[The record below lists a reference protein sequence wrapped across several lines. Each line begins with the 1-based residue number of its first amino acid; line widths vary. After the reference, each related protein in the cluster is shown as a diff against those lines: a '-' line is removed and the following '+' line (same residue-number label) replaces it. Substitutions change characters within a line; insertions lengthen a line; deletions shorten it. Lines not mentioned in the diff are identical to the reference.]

1 MSGSTIAR
9 IDLRR
14 LAVRPFAW
22 TLAGI
27 ALAMMAWQ
35 FLLGVSAFLHAQPPV
50 PGGAPGPGYTDAVV
64 APYLLNFIQLC
75 LVLVPIVTMQA
86 LADERAGQRLGLLA
100 STGASATGIV
110 LGKFWARLA
119 FLWLL
124 LAVVASLPVLLGL
137 ATHPDWGQ
145 VGAALL
151 LTALCIAALTAIGIA
166 CSAFTSA
173 AVLAATAALLIGEAL
188 SLIDAGVRL
197 TGGYAGW
204 LGYLALHTHLE
215 PAMRGLVRSEDIV
228 YFLIVTVLAL
238 ALAIRRIAAER
249 GHD

>member
-1 MSGSTIAR
+1 MSVLTVAR

-35 FLLGVSAFLHAQPPV
+35 FLLGVSAFMHAQPTV
-50 PGGAPGPGYTDAVV
+50 PGPASGPGYIDAVV
-64 APYLLNFIQLC
+64 APYLLNYIQLC
-75 LVLVPIVTMQA
+75 LVISPLVTMQA
-86 LADERAGQRLGLLA
+86 LAGERGAQRLALLTA
-100 STGASATGIV
+100 SGATARQIV
-110 LGKFWARLA
+110 LGKYLTCLV

-124 LAVVASLPVLLGL
+124 LIVVATMPLVLGG

-145 VGAALL
+145 FGAALIAS
-151 LTALCIAALTAIGIA
+151 ALCVAALTAIGIA
-166 CSAFTSA
+166 CSAFTPEPA
-173 AVLAATAALLIGEAL
+173 LAAAAALLIGEAL

-197 TGGYAGW
+197 TGGDTGW
-204 LGYLALHTHLE
+204 LGWIALHTHLA

-228 YFLIVTVLAL
+228 YFLVVIVLAL
-238 ALAIRRIAAER
+238 VLAIRRVDGER
-249 GHD
+249 ERD

>member
-1 MSGSTIAR
+1 MTGFTIAG

-35 FLLGVSAFLHAQPPV
+35 FLLGLSAFMHAQPAV
-50 PGGAPGPGYTDAVV
+50 PGGVPGPGFTDAVS
-64 APYLLNFIQLC
+64 APYFLNFIQLC
-75 LVLVPIVTMQA
+75 LVIVPLVTMQA
-86 LADERAGQRLGLLA
+86 LAGERGSQRLGLLA
-100 STGASATGIV
+100 AAGASAPGIV
-110 LGKFWARLA
+110 LGKFWSRLA
-119 FLWLL
+119 FMWLL
-124 LAVVASLPVLLGL
+124 LAVAATLPVVLGA

-145 VGAALL
+145 FGAALL
-151 LTALCIAALTAIGIA
+151 LTALCVAALVAIGIA
-166 CSAFTSA
+166 CSAFTASP
-173 AVLAATAALLIGEAL
+173 VLAAAAALLIGEAL

-197 TGGYAGW
+197 TGGGGGW

-228 YFLIVTVLAL
+228 YFLIVVALAL
-238 ALAIRRIAAER
+238 ALAVRRIGAER
-249 GHD
+249 ERA